1 MSSDLSMAVTKESYH
16 YEALFQMLLEADTHT
31 VWS

>member
-1 MSSDLSMAVTKESYH
+1 MAVTKESYH